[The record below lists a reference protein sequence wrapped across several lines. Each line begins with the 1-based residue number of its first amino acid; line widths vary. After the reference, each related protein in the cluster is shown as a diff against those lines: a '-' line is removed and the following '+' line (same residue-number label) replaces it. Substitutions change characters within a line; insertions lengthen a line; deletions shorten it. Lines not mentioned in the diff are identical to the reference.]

1 MMITTLGQQSDA
13 TVLDIVS
20 NVFSR
25 ADTLAHPDSLMT
37 QLQALSVVW
46 AVVFLVAGIVCM
58 FSGYKFYRAVTV
70 IVAMGIGMTAGYALG
85 HKIGAPGVV
94 GGCLAIL
101 LAVACFPMMKYAVAL
116 LGGLSGAWVG
126 ANVWTAVCHVV
137 NRGNPEMAQSAAA
150 KHWFGALLGLII
162 CGMLAFVLFKLS
174 VVLFTSVSGS
184 TIAVL
189 GILALLLQFKPWQE
203 HIRSGLSAHALTIP
217 LLVFVPAL
225 IGLILQESSHAPTGA
240 GEH

>member
-1 MMITTLGQQSDA
+1 MIATLGQASQE
-13 TVLDIVS
+13 TVFDTIS
-20 NVFSR
+20 KVFSR

-37 QLQALSVVW
+37 HLQALSVVW
-46 AVVFLVAGIVCM
+46 AVVFLVAGIACM
-58 FSGYKFYRAVTV
+58 FSGCKFYRAVTV
-70 IVAMGIGMTAGYALG
+70 IVAMTIGMTAGYALG
-85 HKIGAPGVV
+85 LEIHAPYVV

-101 LAVACFPMMKYAVAL
+101 FAVACFPLMKYAVAL
-116 LGGLSGAWVG
+116 FGGLSGAWVG

-137 NRGNPEMAQSAAA
+137 NRSNPEVAQAAA
-150 KHWFGALLGLII
+150 TKHWFGALLGLII

-203 HIRSGLSAHALTIP
+203 TIRNGLSAHALTIP
-217 LLVFVPAL
+217 LIVFVPAL
-225 IGLILQESSHAPTGA
+225 IGLILQESAQTPA
-240 GEH
+240 GSE

>member
-1 MMITTLGQQSDA
+1 MIATLGQQSQE

-20 NVFSR
+20 KVFSR
-25 ADTLAHPDSLMT
+25 ADTLAHPESLMKH
-37 QLQALSVVW
+37 LQALSMVW
-46 AVVFLVAGIVCM
+46 AVVFLVAGIACM
-58 FSGYKFYRAVTV
+58 FRGYRFYRAVTV
-70 IVAMGIGMTAGYALG
+70 IVAMGIGMTSGYALG
-85 HKIGAPGVV
+85 LEIRAPYVV
-94 GGCLAIL
+94 GGCLGVL

-126 ANVWTAVCHVV
+126 ANVWTAVCYVV
-137 NRGNPEMAQSAAA
+137 NSNNPEMAQAAAA

-203 HIRSGLSAHALTIP
+203 HIRSGLSAHAMTIP

-225 IGLILQESSHAPTGA
+225 IGLILQESAQTPAGA
-240 GEH
+240 GEQ